1 LSSFPVATAAQENLA
16 KSQAALAEKLSYI
29 AIDFAGRSTGLS
41 TRWAQDFLSK
51 LPDLARAQAGPA
63 DYAKAAGDFMSGSA
77 ETATEHLAAFAGIAK
92 TVQVETLA
100 LLLTASKGN
109 FTASF
114 VLW

>member
-1 LSSFPVATAAQENLA
+1 
-16 KSQAALAEKLSYI
+16 
-29 AIDFAGRSTGLS
+29 
-41 TRWAQDFLSK
+41 
-51 LPDLARAQAGPA
+51 
-63 DYAKAAGDFMSGSA
+63 MSGSA